1 MAKKPIIKTTPKTVM
16 ASLDDFVDA
25 GAAPVAA
32 STEKPSKA
40 DGAAVKRLTI
50 DLPAEDHKRL
60 RIRAA
65 SEESTMVEVVR
76 RLISEYLDS
85 PHA

>member
-1 MAKKPIIKTTPKTVM
+1 MAKTPIIKTAPKSAPRT
-16 ASLDDFVDA
+16 LDEFVEG

-32 STEKPSKA
+32 SVEKPGKA